1 MDALDREILSLL
13 QDDGR
18 MSATELASR
27 IGLSLSACHRRL
39 KELEGS
45 GAIERYRAIISPEA
59 VGLGFEAVVF
69 VTLERTGVE
78 TVADFETAVTKIP
91 AIADAQR
98 LFGQP
103 DYMFRVLTTDLV
115 AYQELFDTQLSG
127 LPGVQRLTS
136 TLVMKRIGEDRTVP
150 IP

>member
-1 MDALDREILSLL
+1 MDELDREILSLL

-18 MSATELASR
+18 MSATELAGR

-39 KELEGS
+39 KDLENS
-45 GAIERYRAIISPEA
+45 GAIERYRAIVSPEA
-59 VGLGFEAVVF
+59 VGLGFEAIVF

-78 TVADFETAVTKIP
+78 TVADFEAAVTEIP
-91 AIADAQR
+91 AITDAQR

-103 DYMFRVLTTDLV
+103 DYLFRVLTTDLA
-115 AYQELFDTQLSG
+115 AYQQLFDTQLSG

-136 TLVMKRIGEDRTVP
+136 TLVMKRIGDDRTVP
-150 IP
+150 IA